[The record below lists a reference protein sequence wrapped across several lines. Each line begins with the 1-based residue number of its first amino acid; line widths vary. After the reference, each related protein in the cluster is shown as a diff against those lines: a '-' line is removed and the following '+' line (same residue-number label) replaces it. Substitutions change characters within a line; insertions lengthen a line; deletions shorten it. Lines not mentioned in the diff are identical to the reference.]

1 MICSTQDPGLTDLSD
16 NKDEETKK
24 QRVMASMT
32 GFERSLIEEK
42 LHDAEQRLSK
52 SRRQFHLLD
61 EQLREIV
68 ILSYINKNEALR
80 FNINTKYRVVS
91 NMRMLYFHYMA
102 RKGEE
107 ISRLRRQL
115 LGNDNQLG
123 NNRSEQM

>member
-1 MICSTQDPGLTDLSD
+1 
-16 NKDEETKK
+16 
-24 QRVMASMT
+24 MASMT

>member
-1 MICSTQDPGLTDLSD
+1 MSD

-24 QRVMASMT
+24 QQRVMASMT

-42 LHDAEQRLSK
+42 LHDAEQRLNK
-52 SRRQFHLLD
+52 SRQHHFLLD
-61 EQLREIV
+61 EQLRELV
-68 ILSYINKNEALR
+68 ILSYRARRSKNEALR
-80 FNINTKYRVVS
+80 FNLKTKYRVVS

-102 RKGEE
+102 SKGEE